1 MLSSNH
7 DLAATYHYYITTY
20 YLTTRKPTMKPYIIT
35 TKPSIYEKLAD
46 YVLAFGLG
54 VAIAFGLFVYFS

>member
-1 MLSSNH
+1 MVVIALS
-7 DLAATYHYYITTY
+7 
-20 YLTTRKPTMKPYIIT
+20 LTIISPLINPLESPTMKQFIIT
-35 TKPSIYEKLAD
+35 TKPSIYERLAD